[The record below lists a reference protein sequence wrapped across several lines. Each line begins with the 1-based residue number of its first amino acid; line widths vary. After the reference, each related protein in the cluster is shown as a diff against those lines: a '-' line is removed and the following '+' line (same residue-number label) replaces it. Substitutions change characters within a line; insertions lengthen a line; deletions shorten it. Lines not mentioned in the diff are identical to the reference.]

1 MGINQIR
8 RRWDLLRLRTELKKE
23 IKMKTPTYAPIG
35 RMTPRFLAEFDSTS
49 AMMTAL
55 GKYLRGGDTPGM
67 DTASLPEWLG
77 REINKF
83 VRQTRETM
91 HTLSGFME
99 AIPPESLDKIHSGQM
114 SKWVI
119 NNYPKKPVPAVAIGA
134 SSGALT
140 HLQVALG
147 IPWLPQTFLI
157 PVRRPSDMHVDQP
170 KLTMKWAAD
179 PARLLLKNNPDLQ
192 LHHVFDPNQD
202 RHMLE
207 NMAYFRVKKLRLG
220 TIYERFI
227 TDVLPPGG
235 TIFVS
240 ECQRKWPATKVDNR
254 HFFQFGS
261 VGGASEKEFLEG
273 SARVEK
279 FLNQYESPVR
289 KWDAPKPDGEIPEA
303 EWGFETALYEDI
315 ERIARE
321 GGYKIKRIVFE
332 EPDHPSPFVA
342 ELYRWWYRQRR
353 ILSNRLVAG
362 SFTLIEPYWTLRTG
376 SVPFWM
382 KYNMEPAAKSL
393 EEYLNDHDNYDE
405 LYLML
410 YPAGKEG
417 IGMAAAEHWESILA
431 KAKKRG
437 KFLGADAE
445 RMPGDFDSF
454 IRNNTD
460 FKNSIKSR
468 YPIPGPLGI
477 RKFSEFAEKSEGRYK
492 IRFVDYRSQD
502 INSEPAA
509 DRIKE
514 SRPTRPATSR
524 KKQTKTAG
532 VTGRRA
538 QQGKTTKKQTE
549 TAAASGKQSE
559 QDKKPAGPS
568 VKDAQTG

>member
-1 MGINQIR
+1 
-8 RRWDLLRLRTELKKE
+8 
-23 IKMKTPTYAPIG
+23 MKTPTYTPIG

-55 GKYLRGGDTPGM
+55 GKYLRGEDSPGR
-67 DTASLPEWLG
+67 DIASLPEWLA
-77 REINKF
+77 REVNKF
-83 VRQTRETM
+83 ARQTRESM
-91 HTLSGFME
+91 YTLSGFME
-99 AIPPESLDKIHSGQM
+99 AIPPESLNKIHSEQM

-157 PVRRPSDMHVDQP
+157 PVRRPSDMQVDQP

-192 LHHVFDPNQD
+192 LHHMFDPNQD
-202 RHMLE
+202 RLRLE
-207 NMAYFRVKKLRLG
+207 HTTYFRVKKLRLG
-220 TIYERFI
+220 TSYERFI

-254 HFFQFGS
+254 HFFQFGGT
-261 VGGASEKEFLEG
+261 GGPSEKEYLEG

-279 FLNQYESPVR
+279 FLNQYESPVK

-303 EWGFETALYEDI
+303 EWGFETSLYEDI

-321 GGYKIKRIVFE
+321 GGYKVKRIVFE

-342 ELYRWWYRQRR
+342 ELYKWWYRQRR
-353 ILSNRLVAG
+353 IMSNRLVAG

-382 KYNMEPAAKSL
+382 KYNTEFSAKWL
-393 EEYLNDHDNYDE
+393 EEYLDDHDNYDE
-405 LYLML
+405 LFLML
-410 YPAGKEG
+410 YPPGVEG
-417 IGMAAAEHWESILA
+417 IGMTTVERWESILA
-431 KAKKRG
+431 KARKRG
-437 KFLGADAE
+437 EFLGAGAE
-445 RMPGDFDSF
+445 REPEDFGSL
-454 IRNNTD
+454 IKNHTD
-460 FKNSIKSR
+460 FKNSIKAR

-477 RKFSEFAEKSEGRYK
+477 RKFSEFVEKSQGKSK
-492 IRFVDYRSQD
+492 IRFIDYRPQD
-502 INSEPAA
+502 INTEPAI
-509 DRIKE
+509 DRIKDSRQ
-514 SRPTRPATSR
+514 SRPAMSR
-524 KKQTKTAG
+524 KKQSKPAG
-532 VTGRRA
+532 VADKQA
-538 QQGKTTKKQTE
+538 QQNKSTRKQTE
-549 TAAASGKQSE
+549 ITASAGKQEE
-559 QDKKPAGPS
+559 QGKNPAGPS
-568 VKDAQTG
+568 GKEAQAG